1 MLVPSSNLPES
12 SPPMFSRFSIKIRI
26 WATVG
31 CLVVLLL
38 FIGALDQ
45 FSTESGQTALR
56 ETYSVQLASA
66 VAMSDSKYNLA
77 IARVTMDRALLHPE
91 SPDLPTLITKT
102 HGYLAT
108 SKQALARYLALPHDA
123 DEQRLVDV
131 VSANFD
137 KLLNEGIEPSLQ
149 ALQHG
154 DPKTA
159 DTITMTTMPVLS
171 LALTKSTEQLNTYL
185 LKRGADNYDGFQQTL
200 KTMSIVSAAVMLL
213 GIAIAA
219 LCALGLQKA
228 ISVPLANALRACSA
242 IFKGRP
248 HSFDR
253 ARRSRRDGP
262 VDARASGDARRFAGY
277 RVVGARTAAADHGG
291 RRPRRLPPAMRIC
304 TRRTESQA
312 AALEQTAA
320 SMEQL
325 TATVR
330 QNNANATHASQLA
343 KEASEIASGGGGV
356 MERVVGTMADIHGQS
371 AKMSAI
377 IGAIEGIAFQTNIL
391 ALNAA
396 VEAARA
402 GEQGRGFAVVA
413 SEVRTL
419 AQRSAAEAKEI
430 KALIQAAATRVDD
443 GTGLVE
449 TAGATMQQI
458 VQAIRRASDI
468 MTEVAAASGEQSDG
482 IEQVNRAVAQMD
494 EVTQQNAAL
503 VEQTTA
509 AALSLDEQAK
519 ALQLAVSRFR
529 V

>member
-242 IFKGRP
+242 ISKGDLT
-248 HSFDR
+248 HSIAPGGHDEMGQLTR
-253 ARRSRRDGP
+253 ALAAMRDGLLGT
-262 VDARASGDARRFAGY
+262 VSSVRDGSATMVTATQEIAAGN
-277 RVVGARTAAADHGG
+277 AD
-291 RRPRRLPPAMRIC
+291 LS
-304 TRRTESQA
+304 RRTESQA

>member
-1 MLVPSSNLPES
+1 
-12 SPPMFSRFSIKIRI
+12 MFSRLSIKLRI

-38 FIGALDQ
+38 LLGALSQ
-45 FSTESGQTALR
+45 FSTDSGRTALR
-56 ETYSVQLASA
+56 ETYSVQLTSA
-66 VAMSDSKYNLA
+66 VVMGDSKYNLA
-77 IARVTMDRALLHPE
+77 IARVTMDRALLDPE
-91 SPDLPTLITKT
+91 SPDLPTLLAKT

-108 SKQALARYLALPHDA
+108 SKQALARYLAQPHDA
-123 DEQRLVDV
+123 DEQRLADV

-137 KLLNEGIEPSLQ
+137 KLLNEAIEPSLQ
-149 ALQHG
+149 ALQRG

-171 LALTKSTEQLNTYL
+171 LALTKSTGQLNAYL

-200 KTMSIVSAAVMLL
+200 KNMSLVSAALMLL
-213 GIAIAA
+213 GIVIAA
-219 LCALGLQKA
+219 LCARGLQKA
-228 ISVPLANALRACSA
+228 ISVPLANALHACSA
-242 IFKGRP
+242 ISKGDLTHP
-248 HSFDR
+248 IAAGGHDEMGKLIR
-253 ARRSRRDGP
+253 ALSAMRDGLLDT
-262 VDARASGDARRFAGY
+262 VSSVRDGSATMA
-277 RVVGARTAAADHGG
+277 TATQEIATGNAD
-291 RRPRRLPPAMRIC
+291 LS
-304 TRRTESQA
+304 RRTESQA
-312 AALEQTAA
+312 AALQQTAA

-325 TATVR
+325 TATVQ
-330 QNNANATHASQLA
+330 QNNANASHASQLA
-343 KEASEIASGGGGV
+343 KEASEIAASGGGV
-356 MERVVGTMADIHGQS
+356 MDRVVGTMADIHEQS
-371 AKMSAI
+371 EKMSEI

-419 AQRSAAEAKEI
+419 AQRSAAAAKEI
-430 KALIQAAATRVDD
+430 KGLIQTAATRVGD

-449 TAGATMQQI
+449 IAGATMQQI
-458 VQAIRRASDI
+458 VKSIRRVSDL

-529 V
+529 L

>member
-1 MLVPSSNLPES
+1 
-12 SPPMFSRFSIKIRI
+12 MFSRLSIKIRI

-31 CLVVLLL
+31 CLVALLL
-38 FIGALDQ
+38 VIGVLSQ
-45 FSTESGQTALR
+45 FSTESGRTALR

-66 VAMSDSKYNLA
+66 VAMGDSKYSLA

-91 SPDLPTLITKT
+91 SPDLPTLITKV
-102 HGYLAT
+102 HGYLNT
-108 SKQALARYLALPHDA
+108 SKQALARYLAQPHDA
-123 DEQRLVDV
+123 EEQRLADI

-137 KLLNEGIEPSLQ
+137 KLLNEGIEPALQ
-149 ALQHG
+149 ALQRG

-159 DTITMTTMPVLS
+159 DTITMKTMPDLS
-171 LALTKSTEQLNTYL
+171 LALTKSTDQLNAYL
-185 LKRGADNYDGFQQTL
+185 LKRGADNYDGFQRML

-228 ISVPLANALRACSA
+228 ISVPLNNAVRACSA
-242 IFKGRP
+242 ISKGDLTHP
-248 HSFDR
+248 IAADGHDEMGHLMR
-253 ARRSRRDGP
+253 ALSAMRDGLSGT
-262 VDARASGDARRFAGY
+262 VSSVRDGSASMVTATHEIAAGN
-277 RVVGARTAAADHGG
+277 AD
-291 RRPRRLPPAMRIC
+291 LS
-304 TRRTESQA
+304 RRTESQA

-325 TATVR
+325 TATVK
-330 QNNANATHASQLA
+330 QNNANASHASQLA
-343 KEASEIASGGGGV
+343 KEASEIAASGGGV
-356 MERVVGTMADIHGQS
+356 MDRVVGTMADIHDQS
-371 AKMSAI
+371 EKMSAI

-430 KALIQAAATRVDD
+430 KGLIHAAATRVGD

-449 TAGATMQQI
+449 TAGTTMQQI
-458 VQAIRRASDI
+458 VQSIRRVSDI

-519 ALQLAVSRFR
+519 ALQLSVSRFR
-529 V
+529 L